1 MKVKSIAVML
11 AVTVALTSVAVLA
24 MVAVLDLVN
33 PFDTKRVDRS
43 QPALL
48 KSIEDVSEYRA
59 AVGNIQVI
67 IDVEDD
73 VSWVPSFLAG
83 ERSLFVAN
91 GTVDAVVDFSGL
103 TEDDV
108 VLSEDGTRATI
119 RLPEAQLDEP
129 NLDQEET
136 YLYDQDRG
144 LVNRVQDALTTSDQG
159 EIYEL
164 AEAKLDE
171 AAAESELAQQARD
184 NTETFLVGLGRSLG
198 VQVTFAE

>member
-59 AVGNIQVI
+59 AVGNFQVI